1 MAVSFKFSTD
11 QLHVEAV
18 KLLSQLIEIP
28 SISRE
33 EDKTA
38 DLIQAYFESYEVP
51 VERKGNNI
59 WVKNQDFDPARP
71 TILLNSHHDTVKPNE
86 GYTLDPFQAIE
97 KEGKLHGL
105 GSNDAGGALVCLI
118 MTFLYFYNNRD
129 LKYNLMLA
137 ATAEEEISGAG
148 GVRSILREI
157 GDITFGIVGEPTLM
171 DMAINE
177 KGLMVLDCYAKGRA
191 GHAARDEGENAIY
204 KAMKDIE
211 WFRTFAFPKVSDTLG
226 PVKMSVTMIDAG
238 SQHNVVPDTCHFVVD
253 VRSTDAYTNEET
265 LEIIKS
271 NVSCEVKDRSTRLQP
286 SRISNDHEVIKAAEE
301 LDIRMFGSP
310 TMSDQALMPFPTV
323 KIGPGDSNRSH
334 TPDEFIY
341 TDELREGIIGYLM
354 LLNKIFKSN

>member
-11 QLHVEAV
+11 QLHIEAV

-28 SISRE
+28 SVSRE

-38 DLIQAYFESYEVP
+38 DLLQAYFEGYEVN

-59 WVKNQDFDPARP
+59 WVKNSGFDPEKP

-86 GYTLDPFQAIE
+86 GYTNDPFEAIE
-97 KEGKLHGL
+97 KEGKLYGL

-118 MTFLYFYNNRD
+118 MTFLYFYTNKD
-129 LKYNLMLA
+129 LKYNLILA

-157 GDITFGIVGEPTLM
+157 GDISFGIVGEPTLM

-177 KGLMVLDCYAKGRA
+177 KGLMVLDCYTRGKA
-191 GHAARDEGENAIY
+191 GHAAREEGENAIY

-211 WFRTFAFPKVSDTLG
+211 WFRSFAFPKVSETLG

-253 VRSTDAYTNEET
+253 VRTTDAYDNEET
-265 LEIIKS
+265 L
-271 NVSCEVKDRSTRLQP
+271 NVIRSYVGCEVNERSTRLQP
-286 SRISNDHEVIKAAEE
+286 SKITKDHEIVKAAEE
-301 LDIRMFGSP
+301 LDMYMFGSP

-323 KIGPGDSNRSH
+323 KIGPGDSDRSH
-334 TPDEFIY
+334 TADEFIY
-341 TDELREGIIGYLM
+341 TDELRDGIIGYLM
-354 LLNKIFKSN
+354 LLNRLFKSG